1 MSEIKCRCG
10 ATIHQKRVEILK
22 KNSSP
27 ITCLSCSTTEKK
39 VGFQVSA
46 GKTEYFVEPVSPDQ
60 YKRLN
65 SLDRKT
71 Y

>member
-1 MSEIKCRCG
+1 MSEIKCSCG
-10 ATIHQKRVEILK
+10 ADIHPKRVEILK

-27 ITCLSCSTTEKK
+27 ITCLACSTTEKK

-46 GKTEYFVEPVSPDQ
+46 GKTEYFVEAVSPTQ

-71 Y
+71 F